1 VDTIQLQCGS
11 CGQMMAIS
19 TAHLG
24 SQVRCPHCQ
33 AVVQTPA
40 PAPQLDMT
48 PSAGA
53 AGAAGAPADLG
64 ERDSIFGQPEPTDDL
79 FGGGEAPA
87 VRAEPPAAAP
97 PPPPA
102 PRPAPAPAP
111 SPGPP
116 EPALSPFAP
125 TVTLEPAPLPPE
137 HLAPPSHLSADLAPA
152 PALSELESAGE
163 DIAPVVPRNLP
174 KRSMFLPT
182 LLIFLIPYAIFTTAF
197 IAYLLY
203 SWPRDNPLRR
213 LPDTATKGSARQRVQ
228 HDFKLDPDMR
238 VGLGQS
244 LRVGEIEVT
253 PLQVTRNP
261 FGDLMLTFRARNVSQ
276 DQVFA
281 PISEE
286 YLRYGARSMEELKPY
301 TFLERQHQFAV
312 KQRIYGGHLEWVNN
326 TTGKNRLFDGELNP
340 GQEATIQITSDARY
354 RDDVVPS
361 MLKAPERLLWRVQV
375 RRGLVPDEDG
385 ELVSATTVVGVD
397 FAPRDIVNED
407 DES

>member
-40 PAPQLDMT
+40 PAPQLGMT
-48 PSAGA
+48 ASAGA
-53 AGAAGAPADLG
+53 ATAPAEDLG

-87 VRAEPPAAAP
+87 VRSAPPAAAP
-97 PPPPA
+97 PPA
-102 PRPAPAPAP
+102 
-111 SPGPP
+111 PP
-116 EPALSPFAP
+116 EPALSPLGP
-125 TVTLEPAPLPPE
+125 TVTLEPAPVPPE
-137 HLAPPSHLSADLAPA
+137 HLAPPSHLSADLSPA
-152 PALSELESAGE
+152 PGLSELQSPGE
-163 DIAPVVPRNLP
+163 DMAPVVPRNLP

-203 SWPRDNPLRR
+203 YWPRDNPLRR

-228 HDFKLDPDMR
+228 HDFKLDPDMK

-312 KQRIYGGHLEWVNN
+312 KQRIYGGHLEWLNN
-326 TTGKNRLFDGELNP
+326 TAGKNRLFDGELNP

-354 RDDVVPS
+354 RDEVVPS

-385 ELVSATTVVGVD
+385 EMVSATTVVGVD

-407 DES
+407 DER